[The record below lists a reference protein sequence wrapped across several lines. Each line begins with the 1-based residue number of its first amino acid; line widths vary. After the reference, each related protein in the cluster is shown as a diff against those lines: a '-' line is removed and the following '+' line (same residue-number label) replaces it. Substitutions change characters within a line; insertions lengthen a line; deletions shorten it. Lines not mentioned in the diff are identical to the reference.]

1 MTNRFVKAL
10 NRKNNDTPPIWLMR
24 QAGRYHSHYMGY
36 RKEHG
41 FLDICK
47 KPQIACEVTMGPI
60 DEFDFD
66 AAIVFSDILFPIE
79 QMGIDLKFD
88 PGPQFGQYLKHIDD
102 LNHYK
107 EGAQLAHGMTYQAD
121 ALNKIRT
128 ALPASKGLIGF
139 VGGLMTLYIFTVEGS
154 HKRGLDSAHAGLIDG
169 RFDGFMEKMIP
180 LLAENMVLQAQTNPD
195 CLAILDS
202 AAGSVDPHFYTHNYR
217 PYLDRLIALFRKKC
231 PDTKLLYYA
240 KNITINTWQTLGD
253 LDVQAFGI
261 DHGLHMPTLFDMFGD
276 THALQGNIPPET
288 MSMEEDDAQRK
299 IADFLSMMQNDVSAK
314 HRQGWIC
321 GLGHGIL
328 PTAHEANVHHFVRM
342 LREKF

>member
-1 MTNRFVKAL
+1 MTNRFVNAL
-10 NRKNNDTPPIWLMR
+10 NRENKDTPPIWLMR

-79 QMGIDLKFD
+79 QMGLDLVFD
-88 PGPQFGQYLKHIDD
+88 PGPKF
-102 LNHYK
+102 NHYLRSLNDLDRYK
-107 EGAQLAHGMTYQAD
+107 SGAELAHGMSYQAD
-121 ALNKIRT
+121 ALNKLRT

-139 VGGLMTLYIFTVEGS
+139 VGGLMTLYIFAVEGT
-154 HKRGLDSAHAGLIDG
+154 HKKSLDSAHKGLIDG
-169 RFDGFMEKMIP
+169 RFEGFMEKMIP
-180 LLAENMVLQAQTNPD
+180 ILAENMVLQAKTNPD

-202 AAGSVDPHFYTHNYR
+202 AAGTVDPVFFDNNYR
-217 PYLDRLIALFRKKC
+217 PYLDRLIALFRKQC

-240 KNITINTWQTLGD
+240 KNITIETWKTLGD
-253 LDVQAFGI
+253 LGVQAFGI
-261 DHGLHMPTLFDMFGD
+261 DHNQHLPELFDLYGD

-288 MSMEEDDAQRK
+288 MSMTEDEAQAK
-299 IADFLSMMQNDVSAK
+299 IKDFLAMMKSDVSDK
-314 HRQGWIC
+314 HRQGWVC

-328 PTAHEANVHHFVRM
+328 PTALEANVHHFIRL
-342 LREKF
+342 LRETF